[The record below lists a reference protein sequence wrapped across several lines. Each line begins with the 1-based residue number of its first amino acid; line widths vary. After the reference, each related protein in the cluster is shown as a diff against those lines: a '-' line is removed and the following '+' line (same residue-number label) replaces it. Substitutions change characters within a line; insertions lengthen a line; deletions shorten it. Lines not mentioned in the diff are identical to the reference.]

1 MLTDGKQADIINSMD
16 KKELILREAE
26 ILFAEKGYY
35 GLGLSEL
42 LERCGIPKGSFYYY
56 FPDGKI
62 QLIQE
67 VLKTSYRTMRDG
79 IDRRMLE
86 AASASESF
94 RGMAERLAGGVACKR
109 HFASMLLSMIAIES
123 VYLDER
129 VNKTCREI
137 YADWQQMYASHLER
151 FGFAREES
159 RRKAQAVFALIH
171 GSMIS
176 AWIKQDPADLLLA
189 KETICEILG
198 DK

>member
-1 MLTDGKQADIINSMD
+1 M
-16 KKELILREAE
+16 ILREAE

-42 LERCGIPKGSFYYY
+42 LTRCGIPKGSFYYY

-67 VLKTSYRTMRDG
+67 VLESSYRMMRDG
-79 IDRRMLE
+79 IDRRMMNKPTARE
-86 AASASESF
+86 AFE
-94 RGMAERLAGGVACKR
+94 GMAERLAGGVACKR

-129 VNKTCREI
+129 VNDTCRRI
-137 YADWQQMYASHLER
+137 YTDWRQMYATHLRR
-151 FGFAREES
+151 FGFEAQES
-159 RRKAQAVFALIH
+159 ERKAQAIFALVH

-176 AWIKQDPADLLLA
+176 AWIKQDPEDLLLA
-189 KETICEILG
+189 KATIREILG

>member
-1 MLTDGKQADIINSMD
+1 MD

-42 LERCGIPKGSFYYY
+42 LTRCGIPKGSFYYY
-56 FPDGKI
+56 FPGGKI

-67 VLKTSYRTMRDG
+67 VLEKSYRTMHDG
-79 IDRRMLE
+79 IDQRMMGE
-86 AASASESF
+86 PSAHAAFEN
-94 RGMAERLAGGVACKR
+94 MAQRLAGGVACKR

-123 VYLDER
+123 VYLDEQ
-129 VNKTCREI
+129 VNATCKAI
-137 YADWQQMYASHLER
+137 YTDWKKMYAKHLLR
-151 FGFAREES
+151 FGFDEQES
-159 RRKAQAVFALIH
+159 ERKAQAIFALVH

-176 AWIKQDPADLLLA
+176 AWIKQDPEDLLLA
-189 KETICEILG
+189 KATIREILG

>member
-1 MLTDGKQADIINSMD
+1 MEYMD
-16 KKELILREAE
+16 KREMILQEAE

-42 LERCGIPKGSFYYY
+42 LSRCGIPKGSFYYY

-67 VLKTSYRTMRDG
+67 VLEYSYRRMRNG
-79 IDRRMLE
+79 IDARMAKEPSAL
-86 AASASESF
+86 AAFE
-94 RGMAERLAGGVACKR
+94 GMADRLAGGVAKQK
-109 HFASMLLSMIAIES
+109 HFASMLLSMISIES
-123 VYLDER
+123 VYLDAR
-129 VNKTCREI
+129 VNETCKFI
-137 YADWQQMYASHLER
+137 YDDWRQMYASHLER
-151 FGFAREES
+151 FGFEQEES

-176 AWIKQDPADLLLA
+176 AWIKQDPTDLELA
-189 KETICEILG
+189 KASLRDILG

>member
-1 MLTDGKQADIINSMD
+1 ME

-26 ILFAEKGYY
+26 ILFSEKGYY

-42 LERCGIPKGSFYYY
+42 LARCGIPKGSFYYY

-67 VLKTSYRTMRDG
+67 VLETSYRRMRNA
-79 IDRRMLE
+79 IDARMATEPSAL
-86 AASASESF
+86 AAFE
-94 RGMAERLAGGVACKR
+94 GMAQRLSDGVACKR

-137 YADWQQMYASHLER
+137 YADWQQMYAGHLER
-151 FGFAREES
+151 FGFSQAES
-159 RRKAQAVFALIH
+159 RHKAQAIFALIH